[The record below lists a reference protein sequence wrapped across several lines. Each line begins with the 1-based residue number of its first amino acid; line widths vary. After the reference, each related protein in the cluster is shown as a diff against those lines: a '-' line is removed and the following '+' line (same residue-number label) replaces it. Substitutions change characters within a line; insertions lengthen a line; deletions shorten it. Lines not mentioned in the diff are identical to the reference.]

1 MCAIKTILS
10 EEKSR
15 KNPEINLDPDAV
27 NGLSITEKLYSQ

>member
-1 MCAIKTILS
+1 MCALKSILL

-15 KNPEINLDPDAV
+15 NNQEINLDPDAV